1 MADRGDYI
9 ERKRWGFFGLP
20 FTFTVYSIGE
30 EYLTI
35 DKGLINKTEDDCYIY
50 KITDVKLQRS
60 MFERWFGTG
69 TIICYSSDATDQKIV
84 LQHIKRSKEI
94 KDYILEASEK
104 ARLRRRTMN
113 VQNIGVDVADIDGD
127 GIPDNIE

>member
-1 MADRGDYI
+1 MAERGDYI

-69 TIICYSSDATDQKIV
+69 TVICYCSDATDQKIV
-84 LQHIKRSKEI
+84 LEHIKRSKEI
-94 KDYILEASEK
+94 KDYILEVSEK

>member
-1 MADRGDYI
+1 MAERGDYI

-69 TIICYSSDATDQKIV
+69 TVICYSSDATDQKIV
-84 LQHIKRSKEI
+84 LEHIKRSKEI
-94 KDYILEASEK
+94 KDYILEVSEK

>member
-1 MADRGDYI
+1 MADRGDFV

-60 MFERWFGTG
+60 LTERWFGTG
-69 TIICYSSDATDQKIV
+69 TVICYSSDVTDQKIV

-94 KDYILEASEK
+94 KDYILEVSEK

-113 VQNIGVDVADIDGD
+113 VQNIGVDVADLNGD
-127 GIPDNIE
+127 GIPDDIQ